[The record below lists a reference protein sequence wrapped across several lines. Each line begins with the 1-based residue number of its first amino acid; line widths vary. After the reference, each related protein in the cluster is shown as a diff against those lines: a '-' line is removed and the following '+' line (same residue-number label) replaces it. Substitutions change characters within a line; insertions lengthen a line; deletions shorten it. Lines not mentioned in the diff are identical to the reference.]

1 MRHAARVD
9 ANQTAVISALEAAGA
24 EVWVLGLPVDLLV
37 KYRNRA
43 MFMEVKDGNK
53 PPSARKKTAL
63 QERFF
68 EWATGLPIALV
79 DSPEAALR
87 ALAVLT
93 ADMDDGR

>member
-9 ANQTAVISALEAAGA
+9 ANQTAVISALEATGA

-37 KYRNRA
+37 RYRNRM

-53 PPSARKKTAL
+53 PPSARKTTAL
-63 QERFF
+63 QDRFF
-68 EWATGLPIALV
+68 AWATGLPIALV

-87 ALAVLT
+87 ALRVLC